1 MNVPYCARNNGALTG
16 KVMLFERDS
25 GLWKCSV
32 TRKDPLDIANRKE
45 FLINF

>member
-1 MNVPYCARNNGALTG
+1 MYHIVRVIMVRFTG